1 MTSLTEG
8 NSLAA
13 GTKGPREMIVKDSP
27 NMEKI
32 RKEYIENYK
41 QISEKDEDESLP
53 GSPMNKGQAQIT
65 KFPGDSR
72 YKTPTPAAEEELQ
85 ENNSAGRLTARIKQ
99 D

>member
-1 MTSLTEG
+1 MTSLTDG

-13 GTKGPREMIVKDSP
+13 GTKAPREMNFKDSP

-53 GSPMNKGQAQIT
+53 GSPMRKGQAQIV
-65 KFPGDSR
+65 KFPSDSR

-85 ENNSAGRLTARIKQ
+85 EINSAGRLTARIKQ